1 MSMVTD
7 FVGREAEL
15 LHLATLF
22 SQARLVTVHGPGGV
36 GKTRVSLRAAAEAVD
51 SYPDGVWIV
60 ELSGLRDPELLPN
73 TVAAR
78 LGLPEQDARPQVEA
92 VLDHLRERRL
102 LLILDTCEHLIDA
115 CAHLAEAIM
124 REAPEVTLLATSR
137 QPLDVRGEHT
147 FPVGPLPEADA
158 VELFARRAAAA
169 VPGFTVGEDNR
180 REVAWLCQRL
190 DGIPLAIELA
200 AVQLRALPL
209 PELVRRL
216 DTLFAMLAAGA
227 SGALPRHQTLR
238 TAIEWSY
245 ELCSPLERA
254 LWQRL
259 SVFADG
265 FDLAAAEEVCAES
278 DPEREEIISALIGLI
293 DKSVVLREP
302 TGGARYRLLDTIREF
317 GGEQLAAAGAE
328 ARWRGRHIGRY
339 LRMAGYFAEHFADDE
354 QMARFHELRDE
365 HANLRAALEYALDV
379 PASADADPGAGPQAG
394 PGGQRDSGRQ
404 LDLATGRE
412 LQGARLATALAGYWM
427 ISGMVREG
435 GYWLG
440 KLLARFAPPSRERAS
455 VLASAG
461 FLASWAGDVDGSI
474 AECLEAI
481 AIATELG
488 EPDIAARGY
497 LHMNLA
503 LTFRGEHEKSAA
515 AGLEAQRR
523 LTEAGDRVGLL
534 MLACQIGHLH
544 QLTGHPDE
552 AVATCAAGLALLG
565 EDSQER
571 WLQSYLYL
579 VSSFALFQQPGKDA
593 ECTSYASRAL
603 FLKSELGD
611 TAGIAYALD
620 TLGWLAIRLGRAE
633 RVAWLFGAADA
644 LWERVGSRFGGT
656 ALMEQVRQGV
666 EAAARAAVGA
676 DRYAELWRDGAA
688 RPLEEIVRA
697 ALANDDALAA

>member
-7 FVGREAEL
+7 FVGRETELIRLAEL
-15 LHLATLF
+15 FT
-22 SQARLVTVHGPGGV
+22 SARLVTVHGPGGV

-92 VLDHLRERRL
+92 VLDHLRERRM
-102 LLILDTCEHLIDA
+102 LLIFDTCEHLIDA
-115 CAHLAEAIM
+115 CAQLAEAIM
-124 REAPEVTLLATSR
+124 REAPTVTLLATSR
-137 QPLDVRGEHT
+137 QPLDVHGEYT
-147 FPVGPLPEADA
+147 FSVPPLPEADA
-158 VELFARRAAAA
+158 MELFARRGAAA
-169 VPGFTVGEDNR
+169 VPGFAVDDDNR
-180 REVAWLCQRL
+180 QEVARLCQRL

-209 PELVRRL
+209 LELVRRL
-216 DTLFAMLAAGA
+216 DTQFAMLAAGA

-245 ELCSPLERA
+245 DLCSPLERA

-259 SVFADG
+259 SVFAGG
-265 FDLAAAEEVCAES
+265 FDLAAVEEVCAES
-278 DPEREEIISALIGLI
+278 DPERDEIVAALFGLI
-293 DKSVVLREP
+293 DKSVVLRQSL
-302 TGGARYRLLDTIREF
+302 GSGRYHLLDTIREF
-317 GGEQLAAAGAE
+317 GGEQLGASGTE
-328 ARWRGRHIGRY
+328 SRWRGRHIARY

-365 HANLRAALEYALDV
+365 HANLRAALEYALDA
-379 PASADADPGAGPQAG
+379 PAAADAGPD
-394 PGGQRDSGRQ
+394 GQRDLARQ
-404 LDLATGRE
+404 LELATARE
-412 LQGARLATALAGYWM
+412 LEGAALATALAGYWM
-427 ISGMVREG
+427 ISGLLREG

-440 KLLARFAPPSRERAS
+440 KLLARFTRPSRERAS

-474 AECLEAI
+474 TECLEAI
-481 AIATELG
+481 SIASKLG
-488 EPDIAARGY
+488 EPAIIARGY

-534 MLACQIGHLH
+534 MLACQMGHLH
-544 QLTGHPDE
+544 QLTGHLDQ
-552 AVATCAAGLALLG
+552 AVATCSAGLELLG
-565 EDSQER
+565 ENSEER

-579 VSSFALFQQPGKDA
+579 VSAFALFQQPGKDA
-593 ECTSYASRAL
+593 ECTSYSTRAL

-611 TAGIAYALD
+611 IAGIAYALD

-666 EAAARAAVGA
+666 EGAARAAIGA
-676 DRYAELWRDGAA
+676 GRYSELWRAGAA
-688 RPLEEIVRA
+688 RPLEEIVQA
-697 ALANDDALAA
+697 ALDGVDELPA